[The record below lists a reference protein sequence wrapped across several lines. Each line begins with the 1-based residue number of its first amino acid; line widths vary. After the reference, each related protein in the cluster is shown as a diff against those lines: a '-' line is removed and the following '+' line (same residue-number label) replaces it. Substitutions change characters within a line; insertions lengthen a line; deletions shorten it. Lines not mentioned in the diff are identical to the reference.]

1 MNEIIQSLEADVTN
15 GDNNFCMI
23 NEKMLLAIKELS
35 KRDYQEKLELKEKTR
50 KQKEAIDKA
59 INFIEKNKSQEY
71 RNGNLNEYYLELNE
85 KEMTKLLE
93 ILKEVE

>member
-59 INFIEKNKSQEY
+59 INLIKESVKQQLENDY
-71 RNGNLNEYYLELNE
+71 LMDRINLSNYNC
-85 KEMTKLLE
+85 KLLE

>member
-1 MNEIIQSLEADVTN
+1 MNEIIQSLEADITN

-50 KQKEAIDKA
+50 KQKEVIDKE
-59 INFIEKNKSQEY
+59 INFIEKNKSHEY

-93 ILKEVE
+93 ILKEVK

>member
-50 KQKEAIDKA
+50 KQKEVIDKA
-59 INFIEKNKSQEY
+59 INLIKESVKQQLENDY
-71 RNGNLNEYYLELNE
+71 LMDRINLSNYNC
-85 KEMTKLLE
+85 KLLD

>member
-50 KQKEAIDKA
+50 KQKEVIDKA
-59 INFIEKNKSQEY
+59 INLIKESVEQQLENDY
-71 RNGNLNEYYLELNE
+71 LIDRINLSNYNC
-85 KEMTKLLE
+85 KLLD